1 MATIKDVAK
10 EAGVSVGSVS
20 RYINNFEVK
29 PKTKIAIEEAIKE
42 LSYEPNVY
50 ARGFKVNKTNT
61 VALIIPTVWNSF
73 FGELAF
79 NIEKSLRNY
88 GIKMILCNSRDDYEA
103 ELQYITMAKQNKV
116 DGIIAV
122 TYSDV
127 DKYVH
132 SNMPIISIDRYFSED
147 ITYVTSDNFEGGRI
161 AANELIK
168 SGCRNLAFIG
178 LGSKIDNA
186 TRNRRKGFVNYCEK
200 NQISYKMCDSIE
212 GTKKFAKMLDDFLYE
227 NFASGKKIDGIFTV
241 TDDHAFEV
249 IEKLKKFNIN
259 VPNDVQII
267 GYDGIRTHKNDTI
280 KISTIRQPVES
291 IAEEAVKALINKIDS
306 KEIQQKE
313 IILPVKFIKGYSTI

>member
-10 EAGVSVGSVS
+10 KAGVSVGSVS

-29 PKTKIAIEEAIKE
+29 PKTKAAIEDAIKE
-42 LSYEPNVY
+42 LNYEPNVY
-50 ARGFKVNKTNT
+50 ARGFKVNRTNT

-73 FGELAF
+73 FAELAF
-79 NIEKSLRNY
+79 NIEKSLRDF
-88 GIKMILCNSRDDYEA
+88 GIKMILCNSEDNYEI

-116 DGIIAV
+116 DGIIAI

-132 SNMPIISIDRYFSED
+132 SNMPIISIDRYFSEN
-147 ITYVTSDNFEGGRI
+147 ITYVTSDNFEGGRM

-168 SGCRNLAFIG
+168 SGCKNIAFIG

-186 TRNRRKGFVNYCEK
+186 TRNRKKGFINYCEE
-200 NQISYKMCDSIE
+200 NNISYTVCYSTE
-212 GTKKFAKMLDDFLYE
+212 GTQKFAYMLDEFLYE
-227 NFASGKKIDGIFTV
+227 NFNDKKKIEGIFTV
-241 TDDHAFEV
+241 TDDHAFDV

-267 GYDGIRTHKNDTI
+267 GYDGIRANKKDAI
-280 KISTIRQPVES
+280 KISTIRQPIEN
-291 IAEEAVKALINKIDS
+291 IAKEAVKALINIIDN
-306 KEIQQKE
+306 KEIDKE
-313 IILPVKFIKGYSTI
+313 ISLPVKFIKGYTTK

>member
-10 EAGVSVGSVS
+10 KAGVSVGSVS

-29 PKTKIAIEEAIKE
+29 PKTKATIEDAIKE
-42 LSYEPNVY
+42 LNYEPNVY
-50 ARGFKVNKTNT
+50 ARGFKVNRTNT
-61 VALIIPTVWNSF
+61 VALIIPTVWHSF
-73 FGELAF
+73 FAELAF
-79 NIEKSLRNY
+79 NIEKRLRDY
-88 GIKMILCNSRDDYEA
+88 GIKMILCNSEDNYEI

-116 DGIIAV
+116 DGIIAI

-132 SNMPIISIDRYFSED
+132 SNMPIISIDRYFSEN
-147 ITYVTSDNFEGGRI
+147 ITYVTSDNFEGGRM

-168 SGCRNLAFIG
+168 SGCKNIAFIG

-186 TRNRRKGFVNYCEK
+186 TRNRKKGFINYCEE
-200 NQISYKMCDSIE
+200 NNISYTVCDSIE
-212 GTKKFAKMLDDFLYE
+212 GTQKFSKMLDEFLYE
-227 NFASGKKIDGIFTV
+227 NFNEKKKIDGIFTV
-241 TDDHAFEV
+241 SDDHAFDV
-249 IEKLKKFNIN
+249 IEKLKKFNMN

-267 GYDGIRTHKNDTI
+267 GYDGARANKEDSI

-291 IAEEAVKALINKIDS
+291 IASESARALMQIIDN

-313 IILPVKFIKGYSTI
+313 IILPVKFIKGYTTK

>member
-10 EAGVSVGSVS
+10 KARVSVGSVS

-42 LSYEPNVY
+42 LKYEPNVY

-61 VALIIPTVWNSF
+61 VALIIPTVWNPF

-79 NIEKSLRNY
+79 NIEKNLRDY
-88 GIKMILCNSRDDYEA
+88 GIKMILCNSQDDYEI

-116 DGIIAV
+116 DGIIAI

-147 ITYVTSDNFEGGRI
+147 ITYVTSDNFEGGRM
-161 AANELIK
+161 AAEELIK
-168 SGCRNLAFIG
+168 SGCQSIAFIG

-186 TRNRRKGFVNYCEK
+186 TRNRKKGFVNYCEE
-200 NQISYKMCDSIE
+200 NHISYKICDSLGQSKE
-212 GTKKFAKMLDDFLYE
+212 FRKKLDEFLYD
-227 NFASGKKIDGIFTV
+227 NLKNAKKIDGIFTV
-241 TDDHAFEV
+241 TDEYAFEV
-249 IEKLKKFNIN
+249 IEKLNKLNID
-259 VPNDVQII
+259 VPKDLQVI
-267 GYDGIRTHKNDTI
+267 GYDGIKSHRNDTI

-291 IAEEAVKALINKIDS
+291 IANESVKALINIINN
-306 KEIQQKE
+306 KEIEKE
-313 IILPVKFIKGYSTI
+313 IILPVRFIKGFTTK